1 LLSSRNY
8 RSFMAF
14 WFNTCDFSIRRR
26 ITMQQ
31 GEGQRTWNQLPL
43 RIGFCKY
50 IAISTGL
57 SQPSGNVPLWILMY
71 FQGTGYVEKAT
82 PTRFIL
88 PQKVLGSTGII
99 GYTVCNIHN
108 RYNII

>member
-1 LLSSRNY
+1 MKPTPPSYRLLQVY
-8 RSFMAF
+8 
-14 WFNTCDFSIRRR
+14 TV
-26 ITMQQ
+26 
-31 GEGQRTWNQLPL
+31 
-43 RIGFCKY
+43 
-50 IAISTGL
+50 AISTGL

-99 GYTVCNIHN
+99 GLCVIYITD
-108 RYNII
+108 II